1 MVVDKSKDIRGA
13 ETSGAGAG
21 PMNRFDPDT
30 CRRALHEIGEIA
42 AVATL
47 ENSRM
52 TEQEALQTMSAIADW
67 VAQAAPG
74 ARADCGDVVRSIRDL
89 TARTDLQTLDDRSA
103 LDLFAR
109 VLDILMEDRSAD
121 MAGPGGKGR
130 SDGTRAAVAAG

>member
-1 MVVDKSKDIRGA
+1 
-13 ETSGAGAG
+13 
-21 PMNRFDPDT
+21 MNRSDPDT
-30 CRRALHEIGEIA
+30 CRRALHEIGGIA

-52 TEQEALQTMSAIADW
+52 TEQEALRTMSAIADW

-74 ARADCGDVVRSIRDL
+74 ARAGCGDVVRSIRDL

-109 VLDILMEDRSAD
+109 VLDLLKEDRSAD
-121 MAGPGGKGR
+121 TAGPGGKGR
-130 SDGTRAAVAAG
+130 SDETRTEVAAG

>member
-1 MVVDKSKDIRGA
+1 MRRS
-13 ETSGAGAG
+13 
-21 PMNRFDPDT
+21 DPDT

-42 AVATL
+42 AVAGL

-52 TEQEALQTMSAIADW
+52 TDQEALQTMSAIADW

-109 VLDILMEDRSAD
+109 VLDLLMEDRSAD

-130 SDGTRAAVAAG
+130 SDETRAAVAAG